1 MILRST
7 FKTYCLVK
15 YKGNESDPNKVK
27 LQYYLLAKSQPHT
40 EKLLIKSNMIYLYMM
55 WYIIYGKWYIKM
67 DK

>member
-15 YKGNESDPNKVK
+15 YKGNEPDPNKVK

-40 EKLLIKSNMIYLYMM
+40 EKLLIKKSNMIYMEMVYL
-55 WYIIYGKWYIKM
+55 KWT